1 LRSQSTSSKK
11 KSSLP
16 PAELILEPGRYEG
29 VPAYRLLESASRGYV
44 AVDQRLLHAIL
55 DPGEQSIPALV
66 RFASEDHEGDLMDL
80 DPLLIDLFHVFG
92 TPEALPFFIGV
103 IRRNTGDVPDDLVES
118 VVKLGAAAVDPLL
131 GLLEELSP
139 GQAGDVPFVL
149 AALRVRDDRI
159 LRALTR
165 RLDHDPQD
173 AALCLEMYGDPAAVP
188 AIQAAIERI
197 PADDPRARAPLQAV
211 IETLSAPVAPAS
223 TEPDEPFDI
232 WALYPAEAAP
242 DFGALEDADRLAMLE
257 HGSPGL
263 RAAVALSYQGSELSG
278 AVRARLIQ
286 LAKIDPDA
294 TVRGACWEAFGELD
308 DEPDLRDAML
318 RVLANP
324 QATVEEKGGAAI
336 GLAEQSDNPAVYQAI
351 LNLYQDPRGRA
362 KALKAMAR
370 SFDRRFASY
379 PPKHLDDPDSD
390 IKTQAIWG
398 IGYLGLSQE
407 APRLVELFDDDG
419 FRSDAIFAYTL
430 AVPGETSTGR
440 VRALMKKVEEA
451 AGGFREDEEDLVRIA
466 LDQRLMLHGKSP
478 VFFPDEEEDEE
489 ESENAAASPQPGRND
504 LCPCGSGKKYKKC
517 HGVVN

>member
-1 LRSQSTSSKK
+1 M
-11 KSSLP
+11 
-16 PAELILEPGRYEG
+16 ILEPGRYQG
-29 VPAYRLLESASRGYV
+29 VPAYRLLESASHGYV

-55 DPGEQSIPALV
+55 DPGAQSIPDLV
-66 RFASEDHEGDLMDL
+66 RFASEDHEDDLMDL
-80 DPLLIDLFHVFG
+80 DPMLIDLFHVYG
-92 TPEALPFFIGV
+92 TPEALPFFVGV

-118 VVKLGAAAVDPLL
+118 VVQLGAAAVDPLL

-139 GQAGDVPFVL
+139 GEAGDVPFVL

-165 RLDHDPQD
+165 RLEHDPQD
-173 AALCLEMYGDPAAVP
+173 AALCLEMYGDPAAIP
-188 AIQAAIERI
+188 AIEAALGRM

-211 IETLSAPVAPAS
+211 IETLSAPAVVSPEAN
-223 TEPDEPFDI
+223 EPFDI

-242 DFGALEDADRLAMLE
+242 DFGALDDADRLAMLE
-257 HGSPGL
+257 HGSPSL
-263 RAAVALSYQGSELSG
+263 RAAVALSYQGSELSS
-278 AVRARLIQ
+278 AVRARLIH
-286 LAKIDPDA
+286 LAKTDPDA

-308 DEPDLRDAML
+308 DEPELRDAMMK
-318 RVLANP
+318 VFANP
-324 QATVEEKGGAAI
+324 QASVEEKGGAVI
-336 GLAEQSDNPAVYQAI
+336 GLAEQSDDPAVYQAI

-379 PPKHLDDPDSD
+379 PPRHLDDPDSD

-398 IGYLGLSQE
+398 VGYLGLSQE
-407 APRLVELFDDDG
+407 APRLVELFDDDD

-430 AVPGETSTGR
+430 SVPGETSPGR
-440 VRALMKKVEEA
+440 VRALLKKVEES

-478 VFFPDEEEDEE
+478 VFFPDESEE
-489 ESENAAASPQPGRND
+489 EEPETEAATAQPGRND